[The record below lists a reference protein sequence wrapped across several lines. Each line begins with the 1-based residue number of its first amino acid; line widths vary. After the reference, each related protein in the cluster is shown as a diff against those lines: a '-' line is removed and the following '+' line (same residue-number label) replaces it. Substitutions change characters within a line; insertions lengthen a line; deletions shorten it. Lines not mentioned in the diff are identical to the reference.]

1 MICGCNSNEVEDTV
15 PTQPDQKITTP
26 TPAKRK
32 STPLAVVEEDVYS
45 VSNGPSSASSEDQ
58 RPPSDDDDYEND
70 KNDVTPIIDPSA
82 TNVNTD
88 GYLEGPPTGWGGNY
102 SPEVE
107 VNEETAPA
115 LISGPRKA
123 NMKNVQHHED
133 YIDGTRTDQEVS
145 AGVIDRIKGLEDAGL
160 QTSKRMG
167 RKMLSPRIITD
178 VKELWDRDGNIT
190 REMTHYIEEPD
201 GTKRTEKETVY
212 IAAGAASGEG
222 EYASGEE
229 ASDGASEGEGGWEA
243 DLAAE
248 EERNKQYKKSSKYT
262 ATTSGEGGSDGEIE
276 IFVDDE
282 DEDKGESG
290 GWEVELAAEEEKN
303 KQFKESS
310 KYTATTS
317 GEGASESEIEIEVD
331 DEDEDKGESGGW
343 EAELAA
349 EEEKNKQFKKS
360 SK

>member
-15 PTQPDQKITTP
+15 PTQPDPKITTP
-26 TPAKRK
+26 TPARRK
-32 STPLAVVEEDVYS
+32 SIPLEVVVEEDGYS
-45 VSNGPSSASSEDQ
+45 VSSGSSSASSEDE
-58 RPPSDDDDYEND
+58 RPPSDDDDYENA
-70 KNDVTPIIDPSA
+70 PIIDPSA
-82 TNVNTD
+82 TNVNTE

-145 AGVIDRIKGLEDAGL
+145 AGVMDRIQGLEEAGL
-160 QTSKRMG
+160 QTTNRMG
-167 RKMLSPRIITD
+167 RKMLTPRIITD
-178 VKELWDRDGNIT
+178 VKEMWDRDGNIT
-190 REMTHYIEEPD
+190 REMTHYIEAPD

-212 IAAGAASGEG
+212 IAAAAISGDG
-222 EYASGEE
+222 EYARTEE
-229 ASDGASEGEGGWEA
+229 ASDGGSEGESGGWEA

-248 EERNKQYKKSSKYT
+248 EERNKQYKKSSKYS
-262 ATTSGEGGSDGEIE
+262 ATTSGEGGSDDEIE

-282 DEDKGESG
+282 DEDKDESD
-290 GWEVELAAEEEKN
+290 GWEAELAAEEEKN
-303 KQFKESS
+303 KQYKKSS
-310 KYTATTS
+310 PYTATTS
-317 GEGASESEIEIEVD
+317 GDGASEVEIEIKAD
-331 DEDEDKGESGGW
+331 DEDEEKDESGGW

>member
-15 PTQPDQKITTP
+15 PTQPDPKITTP
-26 TPAKRK
+26 TPARRK
-32 STPLAVVEEDVYS
+32 SIPLEVVVEEDGYS
-45 VSNGPSSASSEDQ
+45 MSSGSSSASSEDE
-58 RPPSDDDDYEND
+58 RPPSDDDDYENA
-70 KNDVTPIIDPSA
+70 PIIDPSA

-145 AGVIDRIKGLEDAGL
+145 AGVMDRIQGLEEAGL
-160 QTSKRMG
+160 QTTNRMG
-167 RKMLSPRIITD
+167 RKMLTPRIITD
-178 VKELWDRDGNIT
+178 VKEMWDRDGNIT
-190 REMTHYIEEPD
+190 REMTHYIEAPD

-212 IAAGAASGEG
+212 IAAAAISGDG
-222 EYASGEE
+222 EYARTEE
-229 ASDGASEGEGGWEA
+229 ASDGGSEGESGGWEA

-248 EERNKQYKKSSKYT
+248 EEKNKQFQKSSQYT
-262 ATTSGEGGSDGEIE
+262 ATTSGD
-276 IFVDDE
+276 
-282 DEDKGESG
+282 
-290 GWEVELAAEEEKN
+290 
-303 KQFKESS
+303 
-310 KYTATTS
+310 
-317 GEGASESEIEIEVD
+317 GASEVEIEIEVD
-331 DEDEDKGESGGW
+331 DEDEEKDESGGW